1 MGKNIKQYENIL
13 EKIIIKFGIEIEN
26 RDNALEVISCLK
38 EKKVSISTINVYP
51 NIINIKAS
59 KVANIIDAFVESNLP
74 IEILEKNP
82 SIIEKTN
89 GARVKKIAELL
100 NNKVISKK
108 TLEKFPEIVAV
119 GKDDN
124 IVNILKIFQ
133 GIKVDKKYF
142 ETIGGDILAY
152 ADSIEVKKIIAVLEK
167 NDLLKAVLKK
177 YPKVFYANNSTVIA
191 DIIAL
196 YKNPKEKLGVG
207 ILKKHPEI
215 LAETTKVRIQ
225 AIVNMLE
232 RNGIEKNVITKTPEI
247 VYTNETKEI
256 ENIINKIKGYGISKE
271 EINNAPE
278 ILTYDEVSVNKLLR
292 KLEFITAYDDIF
304 KNVINNDFKEI
315 VSANMQN
322 LIDFVEEI
330 EKGNLDRN
338 IIELNPEIISKT
350 TPKKVEETIRNLKSL
365 GMEQYYIKNKQI
377 LLISE
382 PQKIL
387 DIVKTFEELD
397 IDKELLENPVIF
409 LDGDS
414 ENIYNIVSEIDKRKM
429 SRDILKNNFILVKG
443 EYDNISKILE
453 KLENEHVDL
462 STNIINKS
470 TTILSEST
478 PEDLDDVKK
487 FLESKKLLNNPEVDI
502 PGILFAKGKKENMEK
517 VYNFFE
523 RNGLLNELKGAMSL
537 LCRPI
542 LNIEKNFDLVIENG
556 MINELLNN
564 ISVLGLGSE
573 TIEKRLKY
581 LEKIGEDK
589 TILALKMTGDK
600 FNKRYNSTDAKLD
613 TAVEDE
619 YYAQSIIE
627 SRFSDYLE
635 RDERELKNIRE
646 EKFFE
651 NILENIL
658 ELGIVRKKFEY
669 YKCGYSYS
677 MIKIKSNLNKLITYA
692 IEDLGIENIS
702 VKDKIYIIVLSI
714 LGNKKVSEKEAE
726 EVCRS
731 IIKKEKESEI
741 NPQLVEKDVHKISVV
756 SEENNNKKDI
766 EPEIDVEVEEKEIS
780 TSTAVIKEEEG
791 NNINS
796 DDELLS
802 DSDFDEIDD
811 EADYYEEDTIVEEN
825 NENVTD
831 EYDKEYSNEDYA
843 QDLAELGIEDDI
855 TEEKANNVKSV
866 RQLANENS
874 IVEEKEIVSEVN
886 IEETNNVGANNTVS
900 NNRNISSGIKG
911 NEKDKEE
918 TVDKYKIDIEELKRE
933 REAQKQY
940 QENEMLRLRKQL
952 DEMKISILNFKKEAE
967 ERRIEEQE
975 RKYREEKEELSRII
989 QRRQEKEL
997 EELRKRNEELEKE
1010 RKRREEEDIQRKIAE
1025 EAERITREEI
1035 QKLQEELKQKE
1046 KIQKEYEE
1054 KVKEDAKKAIQ
1065 EAIEIE
1071 KIKLSK
1077 RPVIDLSREIDKS
1090 EEAMKK
1096 ENLKEE
1102 IKEEII
1108 EKNVADEYDEISEL
1122 TGNMRNDSIDAY
1134 ITEDVIPNN
1143 IQTTNISNNNMYNQ
1157 NDIIV
1162 ENDDINSFEGI
1173 DEITGKRINPNRNIQ
1188 QPQYQ
1193 PQNINTNSMNTN
1205 TSTSTSI
1212 QTNSNINMG
1221 ITNMQQQEAYNRS
1234 NFGYTQG
1241 NNFGNSEEFNRTIDA
1256 YYNPNKKAFFN
1267 LEDYGYILNAVNEE
1281 EQKRIQT
1288 EMNELYKR
1296 KKNNYYDA

>member
-108 TLEKFPEIVAV
+108 ILEKFPEIVAV

-177 YPKVFYANNSTVIA
+177 YPKVFYANNSAVIE
-191 DIIAL
+191 DIIKL
-196 YKNPKEKLGVG
+196 YKNPKEKLGIG

-304 KNVINNDFKEI
+304 KNVINNDFREI

-600 FNKRYNSTDAKLD
+600 FNKRYNSTDTKLD
-613 TAVEDE
+613 AAVEDE

-731 IIKKEKESEI
+731 IIKKEKEAEI

-756 SEENNNKKDI
+756 TEKSDKSIEEDVKD
-766 EPEIDVEVEEKEIS
+766 EITEVEVEV
-780 TSTAVIKEEEG
+780 AEEENTETKVAELNG
-791 NNINS
+791 
-796 DDELLS
+796 DELLS
-802 DSDFDEIDD
+802 DSDFEDIEKDEIEEELDIENKNNSNASIDSSNSNSLDNSNNKD
-811 EADYYEEDTIVEEN
+811 EEED
-825 NENVTD
+825 
-831 EYDKEYSNEDYA
+831 YSSEDYE
-843 QDLAELGIEDDI
+843 QDLADLGIEEDI
-855 TEEKANNVKSV
+855 IDEKPNNTKTIREIANVNTTVKEENKVVNVEKASTVGVQNVY
-866 RQLANENS
+866 AD
-874 IVEEKEIVSEVN
+874 EK
-886 IEETNNVGANNTVS
+886 A
-900 NNRNISSGIKG
+900 
-911 NEKDKEE
+911 KEE

-1143 IQTTNISNNNMYNQ
+1143 IQTNNISNNNMYNQ

-1193 PQNINTNSMNTN
+1193 PQNINTSNMNTN
-1205 TSTSTSI
+1205 TSI

-1256 YYNPNKKAFFN
+1256 YYNPNKKPFFN

>member
-1 MGKNIKQYENIL
+1 MGKNVKQYENIL

-26 RDNALEVISCLK
+26 RENALEVISCLK

-124 IVNILKIFQ
+124 IVSILKIFQ

-142 ETIGGDILAY
+142 ETVGGDILAY
-152 ADSIEVKKIIAVLEK
+152 ADAVELKKIIAVLEK
-167 NDLLKAVLKK
+167 NDLLKAVLKR
-177 YPKVFYANNSTVIA
+177 YPKVFYANNSSVIE
-191 DIIAL
+191 DIITL
-196 YKNPKEKLGVG
+196 YKNPKEKLGIG

-232 RNGIEKNVITKTPEI
+232 RNGIEKSVITKTPEI
-247 VYTNETKEI
+247 VYMNETKEI

-278 ILTYDEVSVNKLLR
+278 ILAYDEVSVNKLLR

-304 KNVINNDFKEI
+304 KNVIINDFKEI

-350 TPKKVEETIRNLKSL
+350 TPKKVEETIKNLKSL

-382 PQKIL
+382 PQKII

-409 LDGDS
+409 MDGDS

-542 LNIEKNFDLVIENG
+542 INIEKNFDLVIENG

-613 TAVEDE
+613 AAVEDE

-677 MIKIKSNLNKLITYA
+677 MIKIKSNLNKLITYV

-702 VKDKIYIIVLSI
+702 IKDKIYIIVLSI

-731 IIKKEKESEI
+731 IIKKEKEAEI
-741 NPQLVEKDVHKISVV
+741 NPQLVEKDVHKISVAT
-756 SEENNNKKDI
+756 EEKDKFI
-766 EPEIDVEVEEKEIS
+766 EKDVKDEIVEVEVEEDTETKVVELN
-780 TSTAVIKEEEG
+780 E
-791 NNINS
+791 
-796 DDELLS
+796 DELLS
-802 DSDFDEIDD
+802 DSDFEDIEEEDEI
-811 EADYYEEDTIVEEN
+811 EEELDTENKNNLNDSNNSSSLDNSNHNEE
-825 NENVTD
+825 
-831 EYDKEYSNEDYA
+831 EYSSEDYE
-843 QDLAELGIEDDI
+843 QDLADLGIEEDI
-855 TEEKANNVKSV
+855 IDEKTNNTKKIREIANVNKTVKEENKVANVEKISTVGIQNVYADEKA
-866 RQLANENS
+866 
-874 IVEEKEIVSEVN
+874 
-886 IEETNNVGANNTVS
+886 
-900 NNRNISSGIKG
+900 
-911 NEKDKEE
+911 KEE

-1143 IQTTNISNNNMYNQ
+1143 IQTNNISNNNMYNQ

-1193 PQNINTNSMNTN
+1193 PQNINSSNMNTN
-1205 TSTSTSI
+1205 TNTSI

-1267 LEDYGYILNAVNEE
+1267 LEDYGYILNTVNEE

>member
-1 MGKNIKQYENIL
+1 
-13 EKIIIKFGIEIEN
+13 
-26 RDNALEVISCLK
+26 
-38 EKKVSISTINVYP
+38 
-51 NIINIKAS
+51 
-59 KVANIIDAFVESNLP
+59 
-74 IEILEKNP
+74 
-82 SIIEKTN
+82 
-89 GARVKKIAELL
+89 
-100 NNKVISKK
+100 
-108 TLEKFPEIVAV
+108 
-119 GKDDN
+119 
-124 IVNILKIFQ
+124 
-133 GIKVDKKYF
+133 
-142 ETIGGDILAY
+142 
-152 ADSIEVKKIIAVLEK
+152 
-167 NDLLKAVLKK
+167 
-177 YPKVFYANNSTVIA
+177 
-191 DIIAL
+191 
-196 YKNPKEKLGVG
+196 
-207 ILKKHPEI
+207 
-215 LAETTKVRIQ
+215 
-225 AIVNMLE
+225 MLE

-247 VYTNETKEI
+247 VYINDTKEI

-292 KLEFITAYDDIF
+292 KLEFVTAYDDIF
-304 KNVINNDFKEI
+304 KNVITNAFKEI
-315 VSANMQN
+315 VTANMQN

-350 TPKKVEETIRNLKSL
+350 TPIKVEETIKNLKSL
-365 GMEQYYIKNKQI
+365 GMEEYYIKNKQI

-387 DIVKTFEELD
+387 DIVKTFEELN
-397 IDKELLENPVIF
+397 IDKEILENPIIF
-409 LDGDS
+409 LEGDS

-429 SRDILKNNFILVKG
+429 SRDILKNTFILIKG

-478 PEDLDDVKK
+478 PEDLDEVKK

-523 RNGLLNELKGAMSL
+523 ANGLLNELKGAMSL

-556 MINELLNN
+556 MVNELLNN

-600 FNKRYNSTDAKLD
+600 FNKRYDATDAKLD
-613 TAVEDE
+613 AAIEDE
-619 YYAQSIIE
+619 YYAQNIIE
-627 SRFSDYLE
+627 SRFSEYLE
-635 RDERELKNIRE
+635 REERELKNFRE
-646 EKFFE
+646 ERFFE
-651 NILENIL
+651 SILENIL

-677 MIKIKSNLNKLITYA
+677 MIKIKQNLNKLITYA
-692 IEDLGIENIS
+692 VEDLGIENIS
-702 VKDKIYIIVLSI
+702 AKDKIYIIVLSI

-731 IIKKEKESEI
+731 IIKKEKEAEI
-741 NPQLVEKDVHKISVV
+741 NPQLVEKDVHKISVGIEKNV
-756 SEENNNKKDI
+756 LEENYNEEYKEEANYDINNDSNENDSLGFEDEYEEEKEYENNNQEIAELEEKEAAQEKVENDILTEEDFEDIDNIEEFTKVEEEYSEEDYNKDLEELGIEEEKVLNNAEIKSNNTKSIRQLINNTNSAEKEIVPENIEKNNEISNSLNNNKKDNI
-766 EPEIDVEVEEKEIS
+766 N
-780 TSTAVIKEEEG
+780 TSKIKEEE
-791 NNINS
+791 
-796 DDELLS
+796 L
-802 DSDFDEIDD
+802 
-811 EADYYEEDTIVEEN
+811 
-825 NENVTD
+825 
-831 EYDKEYSNEDYA
+831 KK
-843 QDLAELGIEDDI
+843 
-855 TEEKANNVKSV
+855 TEET
-866 RQLANENS
+866 
-874 IVEEKEIVSEVN
+874 I
-886 IEETNNVGANNTVS
+886 
-900 NNRNISSGIKG
+900 
-911 NEKDKEE
+911 
-918 TVDKYKIDIEELKRE
+918 DKYKIDIEELKRE
-933 REAQKQY
+933 REEQKKY

-952 DEMKISILNFKKEAE
+952 DDMKASILNFKKEAE

-975 RKYREEKEELSRII
+975 RKYREEKEELSKII

-1035 QKLQEELKQKE
+1035 LKLQEELKQKE

-1054 KVKEDAKKAIQ
+1054 KVREDAKRAIQ

-1077 RPVIDLSREIDKS
+1077 KPVIDLSREIEKNEDVIR
-1090 EEAMKK
+1090 EEI
-1096 ENLKEE
+1096 
-1102 IKEEII
+1102 IKEE
-1108 EKNVADEYDEISEL
+1108 NVAEEYDEISEL
-1122 TGNMRNDSIDAY
+1122 TGNIKNDSIDAY
-1134 ITEDVIPNN
+1134 IV
-1143 IQTTNISNNNMYNQ
+1143 NNNMN
-1157 NDIIV
+1157 NVSSIID
-1162 ENDDINSFEGI
+1162 ENDNISSFEDI
-1173 DEITGKRINPNRNIQ
+1173 DEITGKRIIPNRNIKENINNNHEFQ
-1188 QPQYQ
+1188 NQNMNNFGIDNASINPNMSVNTQNNINQNSNMYSNNMN
-1193 PQNINTNSMNTN
+1193 NINTQPNL
-1205 TSTSTSI
+1205 
-1212 QTNSNINMG
+1212 
-1221 ITNMQQQEAYNRS
+1221 NMQQQAYNR
-1234 NFGYTQG
+1234 

-1256 YYNPNKKAFFN
+1256 YYNPNKKPFFN
-1267 LEDYGYILNAVNEE
+1267 LDDYGYILNAVNEE

>member
-1 MGKNIKQYENIL
+1 
-13 EKIIIKFGIEIEN
+13 
-26 RDNALEVISCLK
+26 
-38 EKKVSISTINVYP
+38 
-51 NIINIKAS
+51 
-59 KVANIIDAFVESNLP
+59 
-74 IEILEKNP
+74 
-82 SIIEKTN
+82 
-89 GARVKKIAELL
+89 
-100 NNKVISKK
+100 
-108 TLEKFPEIVAV
+108 
-119 GKDDN
+119 
-124 IVNILKIFQ
+124 
-133 GIKVDKKYF
+133 
-142 ETIGGDILAY
+142 
-152 ADSIEVKKIIAVLEK
+152 
-167 NDLLKAVLKK
+167 
-177 YPKVFYANNSTVIA
+177 
-191 DIIAL
+191 
-196 YKNPKEKLGVG
+196 
-207 ILKKHPEI
+207 
-215 LAETTKVRIQ
+215 
-225 AIVNMLE
+225 
-232 RNGIEKNVITKTPEI
+232 
-247 VYTNETKEI
+247 
-256 ENIINKIKGYGISKE
+256 
-271 EINNAPE
+271 
-278 ILTYDEVSVNKLLR
+278 
-292 KLEFITAYDDIF
+292 
-304 KNVINNDFKEI
+304 
-315 VSANMQN
+315 
-322 LIDFVEEI
+322 
-330 EKGNLDRN
+330 
-338 IIELNPEIISKT
+338 
-350 TPKKVEETIRNLKSL
+350 
-365 GMEQYYIKNKQI
+365 
-377 LLISE
+377 
-382 PQKIL
+382 
-387 DIVKTFEELD
+387 
-397 IDKELLENPVIF
+397 
-409 LDGDS
+409 
-414 ENIYNIVSEIDKRKM
+414 
-429 SRDILKNNFILVKG
+429 
-443 EYDNISKILE
+443 
-453 KLENEHVDL
+453 
-462 STNIINKS
+462 
-470 TTILSEST
+470 
-478 PEDLDDVKK
+478 
-487 FLESKKLLNNPEVDI
+487 
-502 PGILFAKGKKENMEK
+502 MEK

-613 TAVEDE
+613 AAVEDE

-702 VKDKIYIIVLSI
+702 IKDKIYIIVLSI

-731 IIKKEKESEI
+731 IIKKEKEAEI
-741 NPQLVEKDVHKISVV
+741 NPQLVEKDVHKISVAT
-756 SEENNNKKDI
+756 EENDKFIEKDVKD
-766 EPEIDVEVEEKEIS
+766 EIVEVEVEEDTETKVVELN
-780 TSTAVIKEEEG
+780 E
-791 NNINS
+791 
-796 DDELLS
+796 DELLS
-802 DSDFDEIDD
+802 DSDFEDIEEEDEI
-811 EADYYEEDTIVEEN
+811 EEELDTENKNNLNDSNNSSSLDNSNHNEE
-825 NENVTD
+825 
-831 EYDKEYSNEDYA
+831 EYSSEDYE
-843 QDLAELGIEDDI
+843 QDLADLGIEEDI
-855 TEEKANNVKSV
+855 IDEKTNNTKKIREIANVNKTVKEENKVANVEKISTVGIQNVYADEKA
-866 RQLANENS
+866 
-874 IVEEKEIVSEVN
+874 
-886 IEETNNVGANNTVS
+886 
-900 NNRNISSGIKG
+900 
-911 NEKDKEE
+911 KEE

-1143 IQTTNISNNNMYNQ
+1143 IQTNNISNNNMYNQ

-1188 QPQYQ
+1188 KPQYQ
-1193 PQNINTNSMNTN
+1193 PQNINSSNTTTN
-1205 TSTSTSI
+1205 I
-1212 QTNSNINMG
+1212 NSNINMG

-1241 NNFGNSEEFNRTIDA
+1241 NNFGKSEEFNRTIDA
-1256 YYNPNKKAFFN
+1256 YYNPNKKPFFN

>member
-59 KVANIIDAFVESNLP
+59 KVVNIIDAFVESNLP

-108 TLEKFPEIVAV
+108 TLEKFPEVVAV

-142 ETIGGDILAY
+142 ETVGGDILAY
-152 ADSIEVKKIIAVLEK
+152 ADSAELKKIITVLEK
-167 NDLLKAVLKK
+167 NDLLKSVIKK
-177 YPKVFYANNSTVIA
+177 YPKVFYANNSSVIE
-191 DIIAL
+191 DIITL
-196 YKNPKEKLGVG
+196 YKNPKEKLGIG

-304 KNVINNDFKEI
+304 KNVINNDFREI

-613 TAVEDE
+613 AAVEDE

-756 SEENNNKKDI
+756 TEKNDKSIEEDVKDEITEVEVAEEENI
-766 EPEIDVEVEEKEIS
+766 ETKVAELNE
-780 TSTAVIKEEEG
+780 A
-791 NNINS
+791 
-796 DDELLS
+796 ELLS
-802 DSDFDEIDD
+802 DSDFEDIEKDEIEEELDIKNKKNSNNSSSLENSNHNKD
-811 EADYYEEDTIVEEN
+811 EEED
-825 NENVTD
+825 
-831 EYDKEYSNEDYA
+831 YSSEDYE
-843 QDLAELGIEDDI
+843 QDLADLGIEEDI
-855 TEEKANNVKSV
+855 IDEKPNNTKTIREIANVNSTVKEENKVVNVEKASTVGIQNVY
-866 RQLANENS
+866 AD
-874 IVEEKEIVSEVN
+874 EK
-886 IEETNNVGANNTVS
+886 A
-900 NNRNISSGIKG
+900 
-911 NEKDKEE
+911 KEE

-989 QRRQEKEL
+989 QRRQ
-997 EELRKRNEELEKE
+997 
-1010 RKRREEEDIQRKIAE
+1010 EEDIQRKIAE

-1143 IQTTNISNNNMYNQ
+1143 IQTNNISNNNMYNQ

-1162 ENDDINSFEGI
+1162 ENDDINSFERI

-1193 PQNINTNSMNTN
+1193 PQNINTSNMNTN
-1205 TSTSTSI
+1205 TNTSTSI